1 LSKEIKRKVTGWLKE
16 EGLFF
21 EEVVDPD
28 TYFNFSIKVAGLS
41 MDVVKD
47 ITRDV
52 VLVRSTMIFNE
63 DQTRTLK
70 AMSEKGR
77 EAFFWEL
84 RIRLLTNNDVG
95 AFEIKPNLDRVE
107 IFIQARG
114 IFRDGL
120 AKDRLLG
127 SILVVH
133 KSLTMVAWLLDHFSG
148 SPEGETNI
156 FYM

>member
-1 LSKEIKRKVTGWLKE
+1 MSEEIKRKVTGWLKE

-21 EEVVDPD
+21 EEVADPD

-52 VLVRSTMIFNE
+52 VLVRSTMIFNKE
-63 DQTRTLK
+63 QTKTLK
-70 AMSEKGR
+70 SMSEKSR
-77 EAFFWEL
+77 EDFFWDL
-84 RIRLLTNNDVG
+84 RIRLLTNGDVG
-95 AFEIKPNLDRVE
+95 AFEIKPNLDRME
-107 IFIQARG
+107 IFVQARG

-120 AKDRLLG
+120 TKDRLLK
-127 SILVVH
+127 SILVIH
-133 KSLTMVAWLLDHFSG
+133 KSLTMVVWLLDHHAG
-148 SPEGETNI
+148 TVGKETSI

>member
-1 LSKEIKRKVTGWLKE
+1 MSEEIKRKVTDWLKE

-21 EEVVDPD
+21 EEVIDPD
-28 TYFNFSIKVAGLS
+28 TFFNFSIKVAGLS

-47 ITRDV
+47 ISRDV
-52 VLVRSTMIFNE
+52 VLVRSAMILNR

-70 AMSEKGR
+70 AMSEKNR
-77 EAFFWEL
+77 EDFFWEV
-84 RIRLLTNNDVG
+84 RIRLLTNNEVG
-95 AFEIKPNLDRVE
+95 AFEIKPNLEKME
-107 IFIQARG
+107 IFVQARG

-120 AKDRLLG
+120 TKDRLLH

-148 SPEGETNI
+148 SSEGEADI

>member
-1 LSKEIKRKVTGWLKE
+1 LSEEIKRKVIGWLKE
-16 EGLFF
+16 EALFF

-52 VLVRSTMIFNE
+52 ILVRSAMIFNK
-63 DQTRTLK
+63 DQTKILK
-70 AMSEKGR
+70 AMSEKSR

-84 RIRLLTNNDVG
+84 RMRLLTNNEVG
-95 AFEIKPNLDRVE
+95 AFEIKPNLDKMEV
-107 IFIQARG
+107 FVQAMG

-120 AKDRLLG
+120 TKDRLLK

-148 SPEGETNI
+148 SPEGEANI

>member
-1 LSKEIKRKVTGWLKE
+1 MSREIKRKVAGWLKE
-16 EGLFF
+16 EGVFF
-21 EEVVDPD
+21 EEVTDPD
-28 TYFNFSIKVAGLS
+28 TYFNFSIKVAGIS

-47 ITRDV
+47 ISRDV
-52 VLVRSTMIFNE
+52 VLVRSTMIFTKE
-63 DQTRTLK
+63 QTETLK
-70 AMSEKGR
+70 AMGEKGR

-84 RIRLLTNNDVG
+84 RIRLLTNNEVG
-95 AFEIKPNLDRVE
+95 AFEIKPNLDKMQ
-107 IFIQARG
+107 IFVQAMG

-120 AKDRLLG
+120 SKDRLLK

>member
-1 LSKEIKRKVTGWLKE
+1 MSKEIKKKVAGWLKE
-16 EGLFF
+16 EGLFYD
-21 EEVVDPD
+21 EVEDPD

-47 ITRDV
+47 VTRDV
-52 VLVRSTMIFNE
+52 VLVRSTMIFNR
-63 DQTRTLK
+63 DQTEALK
-70 AMSEKGR
+70 GMNEKNR
-77 EAFFWEL
+77 EDFFWEL
-84 RIRLLTNNDVG
+84 RIRLLTNGDVG
-95 AFEIKPNLDRVE
+95 AFEIKPDLEKMV

-120 AKDRLLG
+120 TKDRLLG

-133 KSLTMVAWLLDHFSG
+133 KSLTMVAWLLEHFAGTTEKEAS
-148 SPEGETNI
+148 I

>member
-1 LSKEIKRKVTGWLKE
+1 LSEEIKRKVTGWLKE

-52 VLVRSTMIFNE
+52 VLARSTMIFNR

-70 AMSEKGR
+70 TMSDMNR
-77 EAFFWEL
+77 EAFFWEV
-84 RIRLLTNNDVG
+84 RIRLLANNEVG
-95 AFEIKPNLDRVE
+95 AFEIKPDLERMQ
-107 IFIQARG
+107 IFVQARG

-120 AKDRLLG
+120 TKDRLLK

-148 SPEGETNI
+148 SSEEEINI